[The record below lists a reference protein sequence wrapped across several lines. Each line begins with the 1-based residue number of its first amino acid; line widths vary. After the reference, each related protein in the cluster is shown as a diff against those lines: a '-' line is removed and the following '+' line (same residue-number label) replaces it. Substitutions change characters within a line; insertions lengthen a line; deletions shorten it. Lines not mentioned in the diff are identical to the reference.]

1 MLSVVIPCLNEAEN
15 LPTLLKRLN
24 YISESKNLELE
35 IVVVDDC
42 STDDTNEILEKAK
55 VTYSNISL
63 SVIRNAKNIGIYK
76 SWRVGVAS
84 AKNDLI
90 LLMDGDLQNQPE
102 DLALML
108 EVYRSKSCH
117 AVQGV
122 RVNIDNEDP
131 IRTFL
136 SRNFAVLL
144 RFFTRINLQDPKS
157 GFILSEKVALQA
169 SLDKIVGFRHPQS
182 FIALGLAWDGY
193 VVEEILTRFDKRTAG
208 TSFLKSKLTR
218 TVIESLFDLVKAREF
233 NKFLQV
239 GNDQLSTWN
248 LKQRLKLK
256 LYFWTMPFHAWNI
269 RRSTIFKLYHL
280 LETEKFTESEW
291 NVYQDKKL
299 TKMLNHSQKNIHW
312 LKKSN
317 TVNGPK
323 SNYAKLSGFPLLEKT
338 DLKELGPVPFMDF
351 SNKYKTHRIATSG
364 STGSPLIVF
373 ADREQLEWRFAST
386 LRALMWT
393 GWKIGDKQYRLWH
406 QKIGMT
412 RVEVIKERIDAA
424 FLRRKFIPAFEF
436 DDKKVHKLLME
447 ISMTKPFLVDGYA
460 ESLDYLTKASHQL
473 KDLEI
478 PAIMSSAQT
487 LTTQTRNILERTFKA
502 KVYDKY
508 GSREFSGI
516 AYQCGYGP
524 WFHIMADSYIV
535 EILVDGQTP
544 ANPGQVGEVVVT
556 DLNNKLFPLIRYR
569 IGDLATAVDNAENC
583 KCGRN
588 MPRIGNIVGRTAA
601 LIVTPGKRVLPGTF
615 FAHFFKDYEL
625 IVFQYQIVQDTKD
638 AITLKFVKGRSYSDS
653 GFEKLLISLS
663 EFLDGMTLNIEAVD
677 VIPMGRTGKRSPVV
691 SLISIE

>member
-1 MLSVVIPCLNEAEN
+1 
-15 LPTLLKRLN
+15 
-24 YISESKNLELE
+24 
-35 IVVVDDC
+35 
-42 STDDTNEILEKAK
+42 
-55 VTYSNISL
+55 
-63 SVIRNAKNIGIYK
+63 
-76 SWRVGVAS
+76 
-84 AKNDLI
+84 
-90 LLMDGDLQNQPE
+90 
-102 DLALML
+102 
-108 EVYRSKSCH
+108 
-117 AVQGV
+117 
-122 RVNIDNEDP
+122 
-131 IRTFL
+131 
-136 SRNFAVLL
+136 
-144 RFFTRINLQDPKS
+144 
-157 GFILSEKVALQA
+157 
-169 SLDKIVGFRHPQS
+169 
-182 FIALGLAWDGY
+182 
-193 VVEEILTRFDKRTAG
+193 
-208 TSFLKSKLTR
+208 
-218 TVIESLFDLVKAREF
+218 
-233 NKFLQV
+233 
-239 GNDQLSTWN
+239 
-248 LKQRLKLK
+248 
-256 LYFWTMPFHAWNI
+256 
-269 RRSTIFKLYHL
+269 
-280 LETEKFTESEW
+280 
-291 NVYQDKKL
+291 
-299 TKMLNHSQKNIHW
+299 
-312 LKKSN
+312 
-317 TVNGPK
+317 
-323 SNYAKLSGFPLLEKT
+323 
-338 DLKELGPVPFMDF
+338 
-351 SNKYKTHRIATSG
+351 
-364 STGSPLIVF
+364 
-373 ADREQLEWRFAST
+373 
-386 LRALMWT
+386 
-393 GWKIGDKQYRLWH
+393 
-406 QKIGMT
+406 MT

-569 IGDLATAVDNAENC
+569 IGDLATAVNNAENC

-601 LIVTPGKRVLPGTF
+601 LIVTPEKRVLPGTF

-691 SLISIE
+691 SLIPIK